1 MKWRLTHKE
10 YTLML
15 GILVAIVVIITLW
28 LRPLPIAANEE
39 VSEKPAQGIVQPAVK
54 LLLERTLVFATQS
67 INK

>member
-15 GILVAIVVIITLW
+15 GILVAVVVVVVFW
-28 LRPLPIAANEE
+28 FRPLFVLVNEE